1 MTLLARKRLLLRT
14 EESTRTKNTL
24 RRVPEC
30 FSCAE
35 RASSGFSQSKIPS
48 LGTGGGGGRRGPGEW
63 GLPSGFLSHTRE
75 EEGRGVQPQRDGV
88 RRPRREGHGLAGT
101 AGREAVTRRR
111 TDGRTAEAQGEGSPR
126 VGGTD
131 SQGEDRPQTGRGR
144 VEPGVSVTGA
154 RTGGAERP
162 GGPSTPCLSAG
173 ARRRFTRLGRALPQ
187 GRGRVSG
194 REGGKAGRGAGSWP
208 LCSPRP
214 WGRRR
219 GLTPAQSRPRSV
231 RGGSWAAPAVGE
243 RLGRGLPSQAPGSLS
258 SRPPHAGTAWQRVP
272 REGLCADP
280 RCAPGLPA
288 PLLMPGGQR
297 PRGRGHPARRGDPRA
312 HAGRGSLL
320 WQTS

>member
-1 MTLLARKRLLLRT
+1 MLFL
-14 EESTRTKNTL
+14 
-24 RRVPEC
+24 
-30 FSCAE
+30 AE

-48 LGTGGGGGRRGPGEW
+48 LGTGGGRRGPGEW

-162 GGPSTPCLSAG
+162 GGPSAPCLSTG
-173 ARRRFTRLGRALPQ
+173 AHRRFTRLGRALPQ
-187 GRGRVSG
+187 GRGRISG
-194 REGGKAGRGAGSWP
+194 REGRKAGRGAGSWP
-208 LCSPRP
+208 LLPAPVGASPGPHTSVEPAPDRP
-214 WGRRR
+214 TAPAAQCPGRELGRSRRR
-219 GLTPAQSRPRSV
+219 GEAGVRPPLAGSGLLLLTPAPR
-231 RGGSWAAPAVGE
+231 RDGLAAG
-243 RLGRGLPSQAPGSLS
+243 APG
-258 SRPPHAGTAWQRVP
+258 G
-272 REGLCADP
+272 
-280 RCAPGLPA
+280 
-288 PLLMPGGQR
+288 
-297 PRGRGHPARRGDPRA
+297 PAR
-312 HAGRGSLL
+312 
-320 WQTS
+320 

>member
-1 MTLLARKRLLLRT
+1 MRVSGYFYEQRRAHGRRTLCGEFQNAIPSRT
-14 EESTRTKNTL
+14 RFFWLFTIKNTFFGAG
-24 RRVPEC
+24 RP
-30 FSCAE
+30 
-35 RASSGFSQSKIPS
+35 
-48 LGTGGGGGRRGPGEW
+48 GGGRRGPGEW

-162 GGPSTPCLSAG
+162 GGPSAPCLSAG

-187 GRGRVSG
+187 GRGRVLG

-219 GLTPAQSRPRSV
+219 HLTGPRRWPRSV

-258 SRPPHAGTAWQRVP
+258 SRPPHAGTARQRVP
-272 REGLCADP
+272 REGLRADP

-297 PRGRGHPARRGDPRA
+297 PRGRGRPARRGDPRA

>member
-1 MTLLARKRLLLRT
+1 MRVSGYFYEQRRAHGRRTLCGEFQNAIPSRT
-14 EESTRTKNTL
+14 RFFWLFTIKNT
-24 RRVPEC
+24 
-30 FSCAE
+30 FFGA
-35 RASSGFSQSKIPS
+35 G
-48 LGTGGGGGRRGPGEW
+48 GTGGGRRRPGEW

-126 VGGTD
+126 VGGMD

-162 GGPSTPCLSAG
+162 GGPSAPCLSAG

-219 GLTPAQSRPRSV
+219 GLTPVRSRHLTGPRRWPPVSGAGAGPLPPSGRGWGAASPRRLRAPCPRARPAQGRPGSGC
-231 RGGSWAAPAVGE
+231 RGRACALTPAAPLA
-243 RLGRGLPSQAPGSLS
+243 S
-258 SRPPHAGTAWQRVP
+258 PPH
-272 REGLCADP
+272 C
-280 RCAPGLPA
+280 
-288 PLLMPGGQR
+288 
-297 PRGRGHPARRGDPRA
+297 
-312 HAGRGSLL
+312 
-320 WQTS
+320 

>member
-1 MTLLARKRLLLRT
+1 MLFLCRT
-14 EESTRTKNTL
+14 RFFWLFTIKNT
-24 RRVPEC
+24 
-30 FSCAE
+30 FF
-35 RASSGFSQSKIPS
+35 GDG
-48 LGTGGGGGRRGPGEW
+48 GTGGGRRGPGEW

-111 TDGRTAEAQGEGSPR
+111 TDRRTAEAQGEGSPR

-162 GGPSTPCLSAG
+162 GGPSAPCLSAG

-208 LCSPRP
+208 LLPAPVGVSPGPHTSAEPAPDRP
-214 WGRRR
+214 
-219 GLTPAQSRPRSV
+219 TAPAASV

-243 RLGRGLPSQAPGSLS
+243 RLGRGLPSQAPGSFS

-272 REGLCADP
+272 REGLRADP

-297 PRGRGHPARRGDPRA
+297 PRGRGRPARRGDPRA